1 MKQLKLVGAKTYFC
15 EGIKGGYVTLGQI
28 AEIENDEVADAL
40 LEESRLDDRNNRHK
54 IFVRYTPAMA
64 KADAL
69 DDGDEGDDGGAGD
82 DDTTD
87 ESSTFVQEIPATVKK
102 PRTRAAAR
110 SSE

>member
-1 MKQLKLVGAKTYFC
+1 MEQLKLVGAKTYFC
-15 EGIKGGYVTLGQI
+15 EGIKGGHVTLGQI
-28 AEIENDEVADAL
+28 AEVENDEVADAL
-40 LEESRLDDRNNRHK
+40 LDESRLDDRNNRHK

-64 KADAL
+64 KADAI
-69 DDGDEGDDGGAGD
+69 DDGDDGDDGD

-110 SSE
+110 NPE